1 MTKPNQKFNMR
12 ALLLAIV
19 FLLFF
24 FLQLSSDDIPA
35 MENAYGQLKVMELPH
50 LPDST
55 ATFSKED
62 THEVISELFP
72 AADLHQAIIQGD
84 QERVAFLLQDSPT
97 LINRPSM
104 TTGDAP
110 LHVAIAHQRNTIASL
125 LLEKGAQPDLKNR
138 FGETPLHFAK
148 SPHSITILAEAGAS
162 LETAD
167 RMGTTPLHR
176 FCQSNQIEAVRRL
189 LVYNVDPEIKD
200 NLGYTALHF
209 AVQRNLADI
218 TILLLMEGASPHAK
232 TLAGHTA
239 FYLAKEQGLDKI
251 LSALLAYGA
260 HSEPEH
266 SALGKGNRSQ
276 P

>member
-1 MTKPNQKFNMR
+1 MTKLNQKFNMR

-19 FLLFF
+19 FLSFF
-24 FLQLSSDDIPA
+24 FLQLSSDDVPA
-35 MENAYGQLKVMELPH
+35 MENVYGQQKVMELPH
-50 LPDST
+50 QPDST

-62 THEVISELFP
+62 THKAISELFP

-84 QERVAFLLQDSPT
+84 QERVASLLQNSPA

-110 LHVAIAHQRNTIASL
+110 LHVAISHQRNTIASL

-138 FGETPLHFAK
+138 FGEAPLHFAK

-176 FCQSNQIEAVRRL
+176 FCQSNQIEAVRTL

-218 TILLLMEGASPHAK
+218 TILLLVEGASPHAE
-232 TLAGHTA
+232 TLTGQTA
-239 FYLAKEQGLDKI
+239 FHLAKEQGLDEI
-251 LSALLAYGA
+251 LSALLAYDD
-260 HSEPEH
+260 HPEPEQPVI
-266 SALGKGNRSQ
+266 GNGYRNQ